1 MPSASVPENRKAR
14 KLEEDTFVAFG
25 HAAAGHD
32 GVLCNPSGSLIAKP
46 CIPQE
51 IEFYESSLH
60 HPGFQQFIPQFI
72 GTLSNATPADVLEIP
87 TSESRTSL
95 ATAAVDPPSATSS
108 SGTDTPLTPELGRKS
123 DLVTVPVAIT
133 SRKEPAEWF
142 PSQGQKI
149 NSSVSIVLENLTA
162 GFKRPSVLD
171 VKLGARLWADDAA
184 PAKRARLD
192 QVSLETTSSVLGF
205 RIAGMKIWVGENAEK
220 EERVLGTTQTK
231 SHDTIK
237 SKQIVVETVDGYRRY
252 DKWYGRSFN
261 VDNVKEGF
269 ETFLAGAKE
278 GKVDRSKL
286 IANRIAERLRA
297 MQAVLEAE
305 ESRMY
310 SASVLIVYEGD
321 PEALEEAL
329 VREATAETQGN
340 NGNKFVDGPE
350 SETEYEVEI
359 PEGSSTLQIVDM
371 KLDGES
377 ITQGGIKLDIDP
389 NNLGEIDFD
398 IDGEEDEDDGED
410 EDADEIPHKV
420 QDIRLIDFAHA
431 KWTPGQGP
439 DENTLLGIRS
449 LVRMMDELAEA

>member
-1 MPSASVPENRKAR
+1 MPSPLVPERRKAR
-14 KLEEDTFVAFG
+14 NLEEDAFVAFG

-46 CIPQE
+46 CTLQE

-60 HPGFQQFIPQFI
+60 HPGFQQFMPQFI
-72 GTLSNATPADVLEIP
+72 GTLSNPTPADVLEIP

-95 ATAAVDPPSATSS
+95 LTAAVDPSATLS
-108 SGTDTPLTPELGRKS
+108 SGADTPLTPELGRKS
-123 DLVTVPVAIT
+123 NLVTVPVALA
-133 SRKEPAEWF
+133 SHKEPAQWF

-149 NSSVSIVLENLTA
+149 NSSVSIVLENVTV

-205 RIAGMKIWVGENAEK
+205 RIAGMKIWVDENAEK
-220 EERVLGTTQTK
+220 EEKVLGTTQTK

-286 IANRIAERLRA
+286 IAKRIAERLRA

-329 VREATAETQGN
+329 VREASAETQGN
-340 NGNKFVDGPE
+340 NGNKLDGGPD
-350 SETEYEVEI
+350 SEAKYEIEV

-371 KLDGES
+371 KVDGEA
-377 ITQGGIKLDIDP
+377 ITQGGIKLEINS

-398 IDGEEDEDDGED
+398 IDGVEGEDAD

-420 QDIRLIDFAHA
+420 QDIRFIDFAHA
-431 KWTPGQGP
+431 TWTPGQGP

-449 LVRMMDELAEA
+449 LVRMMDELAED